1 MKWIFYIVCFL
12 LLGINSASEDTVSSQ
27 RISQSTIF
35 ATHIQQHYISTPTIL
50 ISEDLDS
57 DGFSLATALLPS
69 NNLTTYFSELQTGV
83 VQYTSATYSYLLSV
97 WLIDLPPP
105 FLV

>member
-1 MKWIFYIVCFL
+1 MRWIFYIVCFL
-12 LLGINSASEDTVSSQ
+12 LLGINSASENTVSSQ
-27 RISQSTIF
+27 LNDQSTIF
-35 ATHIQQHYISTPTIL
+35 TTRVQHNYISSPTVF

-57 DGFSLATALLPS
+57 DGFSFGSALLAS
-69 NNLTTYFSELQTGV
+69 NDLPAYFSELQTGD
-83 VQYTSATYSYLLSV
+83 VQFKPATYSYLLSA